1 VDEEEE
7 DNKYKNEL
15 QFNANNE
22 ALVEDI
28 HRYSSD
34 MIYQLERVEEALRAN
49 FNRFKIN
56 LMTEIDVE
64 LEKTNVILFIN
75 SPGRSINYS
84 ITRTVTLSRC
94 WCGHQKKTILN
105 KLLNVI
111 DSINI
116 KLFY

>member
-1 VDEEEE
+1 VDEVEE

-34 MIYQLERVEEALRAN
+34 MLYQLDRVEEAFRAN
-49 FNRFKIN
+49 FNRVKIN

-64 LEKTNVILFIN
+64 LEKTNVIFKCIGFNIN
-75 SPGRSINYS
+75 PCSSCY
-84 ITRTVTLSRC
+84 LSSSF
-94 WCGHQKKTILN
+94 
-105 KLLNVI
+105 V
-111 DSINI
+111 
-116 KLFY
+116 